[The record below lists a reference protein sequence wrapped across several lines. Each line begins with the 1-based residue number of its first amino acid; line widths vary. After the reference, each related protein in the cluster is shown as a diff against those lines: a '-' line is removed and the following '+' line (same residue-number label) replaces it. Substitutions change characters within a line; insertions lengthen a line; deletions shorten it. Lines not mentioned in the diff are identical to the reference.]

1 MSTLF
6 KLIVTALV
14 LNACLQLGRSTWA
27 FYQFQD
33 AVQQAVLFS
42 TNQTSEQLKARVAEI
57 GREQALPIDPAS
69 LSVTFQAVN
78 AKITARYVDEVLLV
92 PGAYAYKWTHALDVD
107 MRRMAY

>member
-14 LNACLQLGRSTWA
+14 LNACVQLGRSTWA

-42 TNQTSEQLKARVAEI
+42 TNQTAEQLKARVAQI
-57 GREQALPIDPAS
+57 AGEQDLPVDPAS
-69 LSVTFQAVN
+69 LGVTFQNVN
-78 AKITARYVDEVLLV
+78 AKITARYVDDVALL
-92 PGAYAYKWTHALDVD
+92 PGAYVYKWTHELDVD